1 MYIIFTYRIHR
12 IGQTRPV
19 KVKRLIIK
27 DTIDERILENR
38 RSLAA
43 DRPNTTC
50 STALDGTAGLLEDD
64 VFDNKNKTQAA
75 KKRERLDDEND
86 MGEKTFQRL
95 RQLESLFGCSATVKV
110 AKA

>member
-1 MYIIFTYRIHR
+1 MYIICTYRIHR

-19 KVKRLIIK
+19 NVKRLIIK

-38 RSLAA
+38 RSLSA
-43 DRPNTTC
+43 DRPNQT
-50 STALDGTAGLLEDD
+50 STALDGTAGLMEDD
-64 VFDNKNKTQAA
+64 VFANKNKTQAA

>member
-12 IGQTRPV
+12 IGQTRHV
-19 KVKRLIIK
+19 NVKRLIIK

-38 RSLAA
+38 RSLPA
-43 DRPNTTC
+43 DRPNQTPTP
-50 STALDGTAGLLEDD
+50 LDGTAGLMEDD
-64 VFDNKNKTQAA
+64 VFANKNKTQAA